1 MLTSDAMSA
10 ISSEIDQK
18 CCAKSTVKCFS
29 CDSEFLL
36 GDGGW
41 DVKGERRREKKGSHL
56 TLDLSLFLMK

>member
-1 MLTSDAMSA
+1 MLTSDAMST
-10 ISSEIDQK
+10 ISSEIDKK

-41 DVKGERRREKKGSHL
+41 DVDG
-56 TLDLSLFLMK
+56 